1 MKRRLPFVLAVLAVS
16 FPHTTRAQ
24 ARATDIDKVYADET
38 HCLTLPEIRSD
49 GDSAISCSCR
59 DSIVDARYVYFT
71 YLLPGKDQN
80 LNGVFLTLQ
89 RDAQEMCGK
98 SYHVHEATMKENWKW
113 NGPEVVRDYPPD
125 SEIEHISPDSNGFRL
140 VKYKVRLVYR
150 DSQGRVMKVE
160 NFTAAEK
167 LPVR

>member
-1 MKRRLPFVLAVLAVS
+1 
-16 FPHTTRAQ
+16 
-24 ARATDIDKVYADET
+24 
-38 HCLTLPEIRSD
+38 
-49 GDSAISCSCR
+49 
-59 DSIVDARYVYFT
+59 
-71 YLLPGKDQN
+71 
-80 LNGVFLTLQ
+80 
-89 RDAQEMCGK
+89 MCGK